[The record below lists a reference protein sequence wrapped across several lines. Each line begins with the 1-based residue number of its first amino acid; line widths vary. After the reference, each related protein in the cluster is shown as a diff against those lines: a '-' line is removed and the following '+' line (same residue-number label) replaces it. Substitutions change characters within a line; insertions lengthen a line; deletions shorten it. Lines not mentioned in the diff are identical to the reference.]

1 MAIINKSKIRDKV
14 KEVQGN
20 FVDVTSIADEV
31 ELEMEK
37 KAEEVLQK
45 AIERAR
51 ANNRRTLL
59 ARDL

>member
-14 KEVQGN
+14 KELQGN